1 MVHVAEIQM
10 EHVLRARPV
19 PSVLFALL
27 IVAHL
32 AYSVDKVLEIY
43 SHFKHPAM
51 SLCPNHNTVPVTK
64 PPVYLS
70 RFVCESVCLFVCLP
84 VYLCVFAIAL
94 AVALALALA
103 PAFSTQTHT
112 HTQAAPQEQPLG

>member
-1 MVHVAEIQM
+1 M

-32 AYSVDKVLEIY
+32 TYSVDKVVEIY

-51 SLCPNHNTVPVTK
+51 SLCPNHNTIPVTK
-64 PPVYLS
+64 PSVYLS
-70 RFVCESVCLFVCLP
+70 RFLCESVCLFVCLP

-103 PAFSTQTHT
+103 LTLTLAPAFSTQTHT

>member
-1 MVHVAEIQM
+1 M

-32 AYSVDKVLEIY
+32 TYSVDKVVEIY
-43 SHFKHPAM
+43 SHFKRPAM
-51 SLCPNHNTVPVTK
+51 SLFPNHNTVPVTK

-70 RFVCESVCLFVCLP
+70 SFVCESVCLFVCLP

-103 PAFSTQTHT
+103 LAPALSTQTHT